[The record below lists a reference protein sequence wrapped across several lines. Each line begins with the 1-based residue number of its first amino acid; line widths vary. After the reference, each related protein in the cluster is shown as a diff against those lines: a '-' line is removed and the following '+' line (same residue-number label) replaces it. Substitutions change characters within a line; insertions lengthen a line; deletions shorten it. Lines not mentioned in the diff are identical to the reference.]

1 MNNCRWKIT
10 LSDISISQKEEAAV
24 LKILRS
30 RWFTMG
36 ETTKRFENEF
46 KELHKAK
53 HAIAVTNCTAGLHLA
68 NLALGIGTKEEVICP
83 SLTFVATANSI
94 LYAGARPVFADI
106 ISQTNLNISPKDIER
121 KINKKTKAIIV
132 VHYGGYPCDMKKINN
147 IAQKHRLA
155 VIEDCA
161 HAPLVKYKNKY
172 LGTFG
177 DIGVF
182 SFFSNKNMTTAE
194 GGMIL
199 TNNDNLAAKMRSLRS
214 HGMTSLTLDR
224 HKGHAYSY
232 DVLDLGFNFRIDEI
246 RSALGLAQ
254 LKRVAIFNKKRNLLT
269 AYYRELFRDIPEI
282 RVAFS
287 DYDLE
292 ESSCHIFP
300 VLVKNNAIRNGLQA
314 FLKSA
319 GIQTSIHY
327 PPVHQFS
334 YYRHRFGRMNL
345 PITESVAS
353 RILTLPLFPTLTKAK
368 VNFIINKIKG
378 YFSKTA
384 VSVKGR

>member
-1 MNNCRWKIT
+1 
-10 LSDISISQKEEAAV
+10 
-24 LKILRS
+24 
-30 RWFTMG
+30 
-36 ETTKRFENEF
+36 
-46 KELHKAK
+46 
-53 HAIAVTNCTAGLHLA
+53 
-68 NLALGIGTKEEVICP
+68 
-83 SLTFVATANSI
+83 
-94 LYAGARPVFADI
+94 
-106 ISQTNLNISPKDIER
+106 
-121 KINKKTKAIIV
+121 
-132 VHYGGYPCDMKKINN
+132 MKKINN